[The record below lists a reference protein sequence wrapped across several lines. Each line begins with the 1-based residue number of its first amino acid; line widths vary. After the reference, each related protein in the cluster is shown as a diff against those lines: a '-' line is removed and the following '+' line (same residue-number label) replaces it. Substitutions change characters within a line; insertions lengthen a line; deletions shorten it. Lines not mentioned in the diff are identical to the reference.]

1 MVLSETHV
9 ESHPETYEE
18 TLVQLLMLGIAV
30 KLDCLESVSAPLH
43 KPSVDDLRECIA
55 DLEANPLGAREEHWS
70 WP

>member
-43 KPSVDDLRECIA
+43 KPSVAGR
-55 DLEANPLGAREEHWS
+55 P
-70 WP
+70 WPAVRRSRMHR